1 MPNDTQD
8 DTLLAPRMT
17 ASDASDAS
25 AISDV
30 AATAAPQAAA
40 DGRSLTERAYDAIK
54 HDIITLRLRPGETL
68 NEAQLMQSTGLGR
81 TPVHQAMHRL
91 ALEGWVVILPRKG
104 AMVAPV
110 SLNDA
115 LEIIDVRMINET
127 YCAALAARAAT
138 PDDLAVIEAVL
149 ARSQAAIAAR
159 DVAAMMR
166 IDRDFHLAISRTS
179 RNQTLAELLRG
190 LHERSLRF
198 WFLALS
204 TPSHLEDVYE
214 EHLELFEALAAH
226 DAERARRAIAR
237 HIEEFRT
244 HILKAI

>member
-1 MPNDTQD
+1 MPNET
-8 DTLLAPRMT
+8 TAPPPNAPVRRMP
-17 ASDASDAS
+17 D
-25 AISDV
+25 
-30 AATAAPQAAA
+30 ATAATTPPGSSASPE
-40 DGRSLTERAYDAIK
+40 GRSLTERAYEAIK
-54 HDIITLRLRPGETL
+54 HDIITLRLRPGEPL

-91 ALEGWVVILPRKG
+91 ALEGLVVILPRKG

-127 YCAALAARAAT
+127 YCVELAARAAT
-138 PDDLAVIEAVL
+138 PDDLAAIEAVL
-149 ARSQAAIAAR
+149 LRSRDAIAAR
-159 DVAAMMR
+159 DVATMMR
-166 IDRDFHLAISRTS
+166 IDRDFHLAISRAS
-179 RNQTLAELLRG
+179 RNQTLADLLRG

-204 TPSHLEDVYE
+204 TPSHLEGVYE
-214 EHLELFEALAAH
+214 EHLELYDALAAH

-237 HIEEFRT
+237 HIDEFRT

>member
-1 MPNDTQD
+1 MPNDTPFEPGHA
-8 DTLLAPRMT
+8 TT
-17 ASDASDAS
+17 ATTSLVDSP
-25 AISDV
+25 AI
-30 AATAAPQAAA
+30 A
-40 DGRSLTERAYDAIK
+40 DGRSLTQRAYEAIK

-68 NEAQLMQSTGLGR
+68 NEAQLMHSTGLGR
-81 TPVHQAMHRL
+81 TPVHQAMQRL
-91 ALEGWVVILPRKG
+91 ALEGLLVILPRKG

-127 YCAALAARAAT
+127 YCVELAARAAT
-138 PDDLAVIEAVL
+138 PDDLATIEAVL
-149 ARSQAAIAAR
+149 ARSREAIAMR
-159 DVAAMMR
+159 DVAATMC
-166 IDRDFHLAISRTS
+166 IDRDFHLAISRAS

-204 TPSHLEDVYE
+204 TPSHLEGVYE

-226 DAERARRAIAR
+226 DAERARRAITR

>member
-1 MPNDTQD
+1 MPNDT
-8 DTLLAPRMT
+8 PFE
-17 ASDASDAS
+17 S
-25 AISDV
+25 
-30 AATAAPQAAA
+30 PPPAAA
-40 DGRSLTERAYDAIK
+40 RQTGPATVISQTATEGRSLTERAYEAIK

-91 ALEGWVVILPRKG
+91 ALEGLLVILPRKG

-127 YCAALAARAAT
+127 YCAELAARAAT
-138 PDDLAVIEAVL
+138 PDDLAAIRGVL
-149 ARSQAAIAAR
+149 ERSRDAIAAR

-204 TPSHLEDVYE
+204 TPSHLEGVYE
-214 EHLELFEALAAH
+214 EHLELYEALAAH
-226 DAERARRAIAR
+226 DGERARRAIAR

>member
-1 MPNDTQD
+1 MPNET
-8 DTLLAPRMT
+8 TAPPPNAPVRRMP
-17 ASDASDAS
+17 D
-25 AISDV
+25 
-30 AATAAPQAAA
+30 ATAATNPPGSSASPE
-40 DGRSLTERAYDAIK
+40 GRSLTERAYEAIK
-54 HDIITLRLRPGETL
+54 HDIITLRLRPGEPL

-91 ALEGWVVILPRKG
+91 ALEGLVVILPRKG

-127 YCAALAARAAT
+127 YCVELAA
-138 PDDLAVIEAVL
+138 PDDLAAIEAVL
-149 ARSQAAIAAR
+149 LRSRDAIAAR

-166 IDRDFHLAISRTS
+166 IDRDFHLAISRAS
-179 RNQTLAELLRG
+179 RNQTLADLLRG

-204 TPSHLEDVYE
+204 TPSHLEGVYE
-214 EHLELFEALAAH
+214 EHLELYDALAAH

-237 HIEEFRT
+237 HIDEFRT

>member
-1 MPNDTQD
+1 MPNDTPFEPGHA
-8 DTLLAPRMT
+8 TTATTSLADSP
-17 ASDASDAS
+17 
-25 AISDV
+25 AI
-30 AATAAPQAAA
+30 A
-40 DGRSLTERAYDAIK
+40 DGRSLTQRAYEAIK

-91 ALEGWVVILPRKG
+91 ALEGLLVILPRKG

-127 YCAALAARAAT
+127 YCVELAARAAT
-138 PDDLAVIEAVL
+138 PDDLATIEAVL
-149 ARSQAAIAAR
+149 ARSREAIAMR
-159 DVAAMMR
+159 DVAATMC
-166 IDRDFHLAISRTS
+166 IDRDFHLAISRAS

-204 TPSHLEDVYE
+204 TPSHLEGVYE

-226 DAERARRAIAR
+226 DAERARRAITR

>member
-1 MPNDTQD
+1 MPNDKPFEPGHAT
-8 DTLLAPRMT
+8 T
-17 ASDASDAS
+17 
-25 AISDV
+25 
-30 AATAAPQAAA
+30 AATSLADSPVIA
-40 DGRSLTERAYDAIK
+40 DGRSLTQRAYEAIK

-91 ALEGWVVILPRKG
+91 ALEGLLVILPRKG

-127 YCAALAARAAT
+127 YCVELAARAAT
-138 PDDLAVIEAVL
+138 PDDLATIEAVL
-149 ARSQAAIAAR
+149 ARSREAIAMR
-159 DVAAMMR
+159 DVAATMC
-166 IDRDFHLAISRTS
+166 IDRDFHLAISRAS
-179 RNQTLAELLRG
+179 RHQTLAELLRG

-204 TPSHLEDVYE
+204 TPSHLEGVYE

-226 DAERARRAIAR
+226 DAERARRAITR

>member
-1 MPNDTQD
+1 MPNQIHETRELLSAPSAPAPADT
-8 DTLLAPRMT
+8 
-17 ASDASDAS
+17 
-25 AISDV
+25 
-30 AATAAPQAAA
+30 
-40 DGRSLTERAYDAIK
+40 RSLTERAYDAIK

-91 ALEGWVVILPRKG
+91 AHEGLIVILPRKG
-104 AMVAPV
+104 ALVAPV

-127 YCAALAARAAT
+127 YCVELAARAAT
-138 PDDLAVIEAVL
+138 PEDLATIAAVL
-149 ARSQAAIAAR
+149 ARSREAIASR

-166 IDRDFHLAISRTS
+166 IDRDFHLAISHAS
-179 RNQTLAELLRG
+179 RNQTLVELLRG

-204 TPSHLEDVYE
+204 TPSHLEGVYE
-214 EHLELFEALAAH
+214 EHLELYEALAAR

-237 HIEEFRT
+237 HIDEFRT

>member
-1 MPNDTQD
+1 MPNDTPFEPGHA
-8 DTLLAPRMT
+8 TT
-17 ASDASDAS
+17 ATTSLIDSP
-25 AISDV
+25 AI
-30 AATAAPQAAA
+30 A
-40 DGRSLTERAYDAIK
+40 DGRSLTQRAYEAIK

-68 NEAQLMQSTGLGR
+68 NEAQLMHSTGLGR
-81 TPVHQAMHRL
+81 TPVHQAMQRL
-91 ALEGWVVILPRKG
+91 ALEGLLVILPRKG

-127 YCAALAARAAT
+127 YCVELAARAAT
-138 PDDLAVIEAVL
+138 PDDLATIEAVL
-149 ARSQAAIAAR
+149 ARSREAIAMR
-159 DVAAMMR
+159 DVAATMC
-166 IDRDFHLAISRTS
+166 IDRDFHLAISRAS

-204 TPSHLEDVYE
+204 TPSHLEGVYE

-226 DAERARRAIAR
+226 DAERARRAITR

>member
-1 MPNDTQD
+1 MPNDTP
-8 DTLLAPRMT
+8 LESHHP
-17 ASDASDAS
+17 
-25 AISDV
+25 
-30 AATAAPQAAA
+30 ATAASASVAANALVNSQATT
-40 DGRSLTERAYDAIK
+40 DGRSLTERAYEAIK

-91 ALEGWVVILPRKG
+91 ALEGLLVILPRKG

-127 YCAALAARAAT
+127 YCVELAARAAT
-138 PDDLAVIEAVL
+138 PDDLAAINAVL
-149 ARSQAAIAAR
+149 ARSREAIATR

-166 IDRDFHLAISRTS
+166 IDRDFHLAISRAS

-204 TPSHLEDVYE
+204 TPSHLEGVYE
-214 EHLELFEALAAH
+214 EHLELYEALAAH
-226 DAERARRAIAR
+226 DVERARRAIAR

>member
-1 MPNDTQD
+1 MSPT
-8 DTLLAPRMT
+8 TP
-17 ASDASDAS
+17 
-25 AISDV
+25 
-30 AATAAPQAAA
+30 
-40 DGRSLTERAYDAIK
+40 DGRSLTERAYEAIK
-54 HDIITLRLRPGETL
+54 YDIITLRLRPGEIL

-91 ALEGWVVILPRKG
+91 ALEGLLVILPRKG

-127 YCAALAARAAT
+127 YCVELAARAAT
-138 PDDLAVIEAVL
+138 PGDLAAMRAVL
-149 ARSQAAIAAR
+149 AGSREAIATR
-159 DVAAMMR
+159 DVAQMMR

-179 RNQTLAELLRG
+179 RNHTLAELLRG

-204 TPSHLEDVYE
+204 TPSHLEGVYE

-226 DAERARRAIAR
+226 DGERARRAIAR